1 MITIKKYPNRRL
13 YDTSKSQYINLDAVK
28 AMVKQQTPFQVLDSK
43 TGNDITRQILLQI
56 ITEHETKSQQAILS
70 RNLLQELVRQY
81 GTSRQ
86 VDIRWRL
93 ERGLED
99 FLNDPAPAVDEP
111 RESAQVM
118 RIAPAE
124 APSHRMAPL
133 AMGEEMA
140 ASSPAK
146 DEQMS

>member
-28 AMVKQQTPFQVLDSK
+28 AMVKQHTPFQVLDSK
-43 TGNDITRQILLQI
+43 SGNDITRQILLQI
-56 ITEHETKSQQAILS
+56 ITEHESKNQQAILS

-99 FLNDPAPAVDEP
+99 FLNDPESAAAEP
-111 RESAQVM
+111 RESAQVV
-118 RIAPAE
+118 RITPAE
-124 APSHRMAPL
+124 LSGQSVTPRVVDK
-133 AMGEEMA
+133 EMA
-140 ASSPAK
+140 ASSAAK